1 MKQLY
6 DQFSSERD
14 FDKVLYTDIKKDY
27 NVNYQ
32 SFANQNTLVDDVIY
46 HFAGI
51 CGQLCE
57 KDIEARVAD
66 LLRGRY
72 QNFKRMSGEELLQS
86 FQFLYSCGL
95 ITVTH
100 VTDDFESSPY
110 YCRQLLS
117 DFGEKPPKQE
127 IMRQLNI
134 CIKYPMFY
142 VDIVQDLLGED
153 MPDVLPPSLIGGIV
167 ECHVRGLLPDTGC
180 IEYHDADDREIDYV
194 NTSLQEAVE
203 ISVSN

>member
-1 MKQLY
+1 
-6 DQFSSERD
+6 
-14 FDKVLYTDIKKDY
+14 
-27 NVNYQ
+27 
-32 SFANQNTLVDDVIY
+32 
-46 HFAGI
+46 
-51 CGQLCE
+51 LCE

-95 ITVTH
+95 STVTH

-203 ISVSN
+203 ILVSN